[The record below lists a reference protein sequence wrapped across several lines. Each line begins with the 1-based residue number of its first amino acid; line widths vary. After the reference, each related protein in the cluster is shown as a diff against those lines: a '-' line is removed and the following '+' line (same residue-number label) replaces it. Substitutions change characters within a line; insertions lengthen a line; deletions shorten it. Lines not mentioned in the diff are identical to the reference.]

1 MIDIETIMPH
11 AGIMVLLDEV
21 LSYDQQS
28 MVVKTTV
35 RNDGL
40 FGDGQTI
47 PAWLGIEY
55 MAQTVAAHGGM
66 MCYLA
71 GKPINVGFLVG
82 TRRYNCNV
90 ATFKVGVLLTISVE
104 RVMGDQGLCVFF
116 CQVIGEDIDISAKLN
131 VYLPGDE
138 ENRAIN

>member
-1 MIDIETIMPH
+1 MIDIEMIMPH
-11 AGIMVLLDEV
+11 AGIMVLLDKV

-40 FGDGQTI
+40 FGNEQTI

-82 TRRYNCNV
+82 TRRYNCNI
-90 ATFKVGVLLTISVE
+90 ATFKVGTILTISVE

-116 CQVIGEDIDISAKLN
+116 CQVVGEGIDISAKLN
-131 VYLPGDE
+131 VYLPGE
-138 ENRAIN
+138 KNHAIN